1 MTENTLKITFKQ
13 HDEHQNAARERLRR
27 AEAGESGEAI
37 EQDVRFV
44 LNFEEFDDVDRL
56 MRTSNLKLVEAIVSQ
71 RPESIRQAAAAVDRD
86 YREVHRNLKE
96 LESLGVIEFETNG
109 QSKKP
114 ILREGAENIDFSI
127 RFPRPAENGENSSS
141 LIA

>member
-13 HDEHQNAARERLRR
+13 RNDHRDAARERLRR
-27 AEAGESGEAI
+27 AEAGESGAVI

-56 MRTSNLKLVEAIVSQ
+56 MRTSNLELIEAIVSQ

-86 YREVHRNLKE
+86 YRDVHRNLQE
-96 LESLGVIEFETNG
+96 LESLGVVEFETSG
-109 QSKKP
+109 QRKKP
-114 ILREGAENIDFSI
+114 ILREGAENIDFSFQ
-127 RFPRPAENGENSSS
+127 FPRSSKNGEQTGAS
-141 LIA
+141 A

>member
-13 HDEHQNAARERLRR
+13 RDDHRDAARERLRR
-27 AEAGESGEAI
+27 AEAGEGGAAI
-37 EQDVRFV
+37 EQDVRFI

-56 MRTSNLKLVEAIVSQ
+56 MRTSNLELIEAIVSQ

-86 YREVHRNLKE
+86 YREVHRNLKD
-96 LESLGVIEFETNG
+96 LESLGVLEFETNG
-109 QSKKP
+109 QRKKP

-127 RFPRPAENGENSSS
+127 RFPRPADNGERSGAS
-141 LIA
+141 A